1 MDKISYTMKTKI
13 TTVQAATLL
22 EVVRKIVSAGEKS
35 PTILAL
41 MDIDKHDL
49 QKVTSIFKNLGK

>member
-1 MDKISYTMKTKI
+1 MDKIFNIMKNQI

-22 EVVRKIVSAGEKS
+22 EVVRKIVAAGEKS

-41 MDIDKHDL
+41 MDIDKHDYE
-49 QKVTSIFKNLGK
+49 KVTAIFKNLEK